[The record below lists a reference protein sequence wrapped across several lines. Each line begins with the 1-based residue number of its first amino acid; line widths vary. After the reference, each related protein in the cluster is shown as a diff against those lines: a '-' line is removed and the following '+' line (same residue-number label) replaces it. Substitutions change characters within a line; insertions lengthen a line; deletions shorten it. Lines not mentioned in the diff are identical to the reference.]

1 MDPVSVVP
9 VWKSEIPPLC
19 KDSGGCDLLL
29 PEVWFQHHILPACS
43 KSQGQAWT
51 MSKASS
57 ARYPV
62 QLYFLHLTPFVPP
75 CFLRVF
81 PAHSSAFSHPHIP
94 CFIAELELSSQPDPP
109 RKHLPCHTRNY
120 CSLTCGGP
128 RTCCALW
135 GRRIMMMI
143 TPKFP
148 MIRNG
153 PSSRSY
159 LVTFPSVG
167 AAWGGHKQLSPR
179 CPTGVV
185 AQSAGQQQVRR
196 TAFQG

>member
-1 MDPVSVVP
+1 MAVSSCWYLPILNVRGSLWGLCRANLVDLVWVVP

-29 PEVWFQHHILPACS
+29 PEVWFQHRILPACS

-51 MSKASS
+51 TSKASS

-81 PAHSSAFSHPHIP
+81 PANSSVFSHPHIP

-109 RKHLPCHTRNY
+109 WKHLPCHTRNY
-120 CSLTCGGP
+120 YSHH
-128 RTCCALW
+128 LW
-135 GRRIMMMI
+135 G
-143 TPKFP
+143 TQDV
-148 MIRNG
+148 
-153 PSSRSY
+153 
-159 LVTFPSVG
+159 LCTVG
-167 AAWGGHKQLSPR
+167 EENYDDDYS
-179 CPTGVV
+179 
-185 AQSAGQQQVRR
+185 
-196 TAFQG
+196 